1 MTLRD
6 YRKKVASHLPKPLL
20 ETYVAVKKKLRRI
33 PAGERIKFDPRSIF
47 KGHLHVTYRGVPA
60 IRCPFDYILY
70 QMLICELKPDL
81 IIDIG
86 TNMGG
91 GALYMADI
99 LNAIGH
105 GTIHTIDLIAQA
117 DQIIKNHPRIKA
129 FIGGW
134 QSYDLAHANGF
145 QKILVIED
153 GSHMYED
160 CIGALRKFSP
170 LVSIG
175 SYYIVEDGIV
185 SELANKKTVM
195 KNYNGG
201 PLRAIREFLASTD
214 AFEVDKKYCDMFGL
228 NATFNI
234 SGYLKRVKMII

>member
-1 MTLRD
+1 MMNLRA
-6 YRKKVASHLPKPLL
+6 YRKKIAARLPEPLL
-20 ETYVAVKKKLRRI
+20 EAYVGIKKKLRRI
-33 PAGERIKFDPRSIF
+33 PPHERVKFNPRSIF
-47 KGHLHVTYRGVPA
+47 KGHLRVTYRGIPA
-60 IRCPFDYILY
+60 IRCPFDYVLY
-70 QMLICELKPDL
+70 QMLIFDVKPDL

-91 GALYMADI
+91 GTLYMADL

-117 DQIIKNHPRIKA
+117 DPIIKSHPRIQT

-134 QSYDLAHANGF
+134 QNYDLAQANGF
-145 QKILVIED
+145 KKILVIED

-160 CIGALRKFSP
+160 SIGALRKFSP

-175 SYYIVEDGIV
+175 SYYIVEDSIV
-185 SELANKKTVM
+185 SELADKKTVM
-195 KNYNGG
+195 RNYHGG

-214 AFEVDKKYCDMFGL
+214 AFEIDKTYCNMFGL

-234 SGYLKRVKMII
+234 NGYLKKLK